1 MKVNKSIK
9 ANIERVRQSFP
20 QGLSADFVLS
30 EFKVAGKDACL
41 CFFNGSTDSAL
52 LLKVHKSILS
62 VTGLPDTMCD
72 FSAASV
78 PLADKKLQ
86 NDMEQ
91 VIDALLASMSALFI
105 DGYDT
110 ALILDTKEYPSRSI
124 EEPEKNKTMRGPRDG
139 FGESIFINTAL
150 IRRRI
155 KSDKLVLEDFTLGS
169 ETKTKVVLAYM
180 NGKADKRLVEEISRR
195 LKSISVPSLTLSQQ
209 TLSDLI
215 FDRKLS
221 DKLNP
226 FPKVRYVERPDT
238 AASMLVEGKVALLC
252 DTTPSVIFFPISLY
266 DMVEET
272 DDYYFPPLTASYLR
286 TLRVAMLFVSVFLSP
301 LWLLALEYGS
311 YLPSALEFLLVD
323 SKAYVPVWLQL
334 ITVELMMDALK
345 IASLNTPNTI
355 SNSLS
360 VVSGLLLSDF
370 AITAGWLVPQTILYS
385 AISSI
390 ANFIPTNYELGY
402 AFKFWRM
409 LLIVLTALFKL
420 WGFASGIVIF
430 LVIMVLNRTKNN
442 REFLYPICPNNKKA
456 LLKMFIRTGE
466 GKEK

>member
-1 MKVNKSIK
+1 MKVNKLLK
-9 ANIERVRQSFP
+9 ENVERLRASFP
-20 QGLSADFVLS
+20 QGLSADFVLN

-41 CFFNGSTDSAL
+41 CFFNGSTDSTL
-52 LLKVHKSILS
+52 LLKVHQSILK
-62 VTGLPDTMCD
+62 VTLLPDTMNE
-72 FSAASV
+72 FAKITV
-78 PLADKKLQ
+78 PLADNKVQEDL
-86 NDMEQ
+86 DA
-91 VIDALLASMSALFI
+91 VIDSLLASMSVLFV
-105 DGYDT
+105 DGYSS
-110 ALILDTKEYPSRSI
+110 ALILDTKEYPSRGI

-139 FGESIFINTAL
+139 FCESVFINTAL

-155 KSDKLVLEDFTLGS
+155 KTDKLVFEDFTIGN

-180 NGKADKRLVEEISRR
+180 NNKADKRLVEEIRRR
-195 LKSISVPSLTLSQQ
+195 LNKINVTSLTLSQQ

-215 FDRKLS
+215 FDRRLG

-238 AASMLVEGKVALLC
+238 AASMLVEGKIALLC

-301 LWLLALEYGS
+301 LWLLALEYGDM
-311 YLPSALEFLLVD
+311 LPKQLEFLLVD
-323 SKAYVPVWLQL
+323 SKAYIPVWLQL

-402 AFKFWRM
+402 AFKFWRI
-409 LLIVLTALFKL
+409 LLIVSTALFKV
-420 WGFASGIVIF
+420 WGFAFGVVSF
-430 LVIMVLNRTKNN
+430 LIIMLLNRSKNN
-442 REFLYPICPNNKKA
+442 RDFLYPVSPYDKKA
-456 LLKMFIRTGE
+456 LLKLFIRTGE